1 MTTTARGRPSRRVAI
16 KTTANASAARAPD
29 TSKNAAPARGGAKR
43 IKLRGAADQGSFN
56 FRVGVELKDSFI
68 QWARANNRDG
78 SLLLRDFMRAYVEHA
93 KAQMQ
98 AKGTGPALSAVERKR
113 RQAAVAYGMASA
125 GLEGFS
131 PSEEAQAFAERFI
144 NGEMSTEQFAQ
155 ASYSDVHER

>member
-1 MTTTARGRPSRRVAI
+1 MTTTARGRPPKKVAVK
-16 KTTANASAARAPD
+16 KTAKASAAHAPID
-29 TSKNAAPARGGAKR
+29 DPKNAVPARGGAQRMKP
-43 IKLRGAADQGSFN
+43 GSAADQGTFN

-78 SLLLRDFMRAYVEHA
+78 SLLLRDFMRAYVEQAQMHA
-93 KAQMQ
+93 KS
-98 AKGTGPALSAVERKR
+98 TSPALNAVERRR

-155 ASYSDVHER
+155 ASYSDLHER